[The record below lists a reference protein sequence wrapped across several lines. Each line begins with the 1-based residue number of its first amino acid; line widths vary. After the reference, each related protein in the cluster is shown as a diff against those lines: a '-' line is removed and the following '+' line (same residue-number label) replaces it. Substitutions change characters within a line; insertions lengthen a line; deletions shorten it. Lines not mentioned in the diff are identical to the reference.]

1 MILEREIALTRYKV
15 NFNDWWW
22 AWLEKKYIDTYTY
35 APRYEYTYI
44 RIYANICLINILN
57 LSCNELL
64 SS

>member
-1 MILEREIALTRYKV
+1 MIDGGHDLK
-15 NFNDWWW
+15 
-22 AWLEKKYIDTYTY
+22 KKYIDTYTY